1 VLLQTDV
8 HDWLAHLVA
17 APTLDHVEWV
27 KDPSLESGFDPV
39 LDLICYL
46 AENGL
51 TLLMVL
57 HDFLSMRLVPL

>member
-8 HDWLAHLVA
+8 HDWLAHPVA
-17 APTLDHVEWV
+17 ALTLDHAEWV

-57 HDFLSMRLVPL
+57 HDFLSKRLVPL